1 MGGFGGGP
9 RLAASAPL
17 SPLSS
22 YRARVGII
30 EEGYIQMK
38 DEVVAA
44 AWEKKKLI
52 SLPRELFCMLDD
64 LKSRMKSTMM
74 N

>member
-44 AWEKKKLI
+44 AWEEK
-52 SLPRELFCMLDD
+52 
-64 LKSRMKSTMM
+64 